1 MTQNTNQNHNVLL
14 DYLVS
19 QAAIQKDWFGF
30 LQQRIA
36 GVDLAYRI
44 AATHADKLSSFMS
57 YFAIYFNFFPPPQP
71 ALFHPPG
78 VVTFSWKH
86 YSYTHT
92 TKRIV

>member
-1 MTQNTNQNHNVLL
+1 MTQNASTHNVLL

-44 AATHADKLSSFMS
+44 AERHADKLSPEEIV
-57 YFAIYFNFFPPPQP
+57 IYVKKLNDEIYEKI
-71 ALFHPPG
+71 LR
-78 VVTFSWKH
+78 SK
-86 YSYTHT
+86 
-92 TKRIV
+92 

>member
-44 AATHADKLSSFMS
+44 AATHADKLSPEEIVD
-57 YFAIYFNFFPPPQP
+57 YVKKLNDEIYEKILR
-71 ALFHPPG
+71 A
-78 VVTFSWKH
+78 K
-86 YSYTHT
+86 
-92 TKRIV
+92 

>member
-1 MTQNTNQNHNVLL
+1 MTQNIQTHNVLL

-44 AATHADKLSSFMS
+44 AAQHADKLSPQEIVT
-57 YFAIYFNFFPPPQP
+57 YVKLLNDEIYEKILR
-71 ALFHPPG
+71 A
-78 VVTFSWKH
+78 K
-86 YSYTHT
+86 
-92 TKRIV
+92 

>member
-1 MTQNTNQNHNVLL
+1 MTQNTNTHNVLL

-44 AATHADKLSSFMS
+44 AERHADKLSPEEIVT
-57 YFAIYFNFFPPPQP
+57 YVKKLNDEIYEKILR
-71 ALFHPPG
+71 A
-78 VVTFSWKH
+78 K
-86 YSYTHT
+86 
-92 TKRIV
+92 